1 MSATLTAVA
10 AIEERILTLRG
21 RKVLLDSDLA
31 ALYGVSTGA
40 LMQGV
45 RRNRARFPADFVFQ
59 LSNQE
64 LANLKSQFVISSF
77 RSSHGGRRHKP
88 FAFTE
93 QGVAMLSSVLRSSAA
108 IAVNIEIMRVFVR
121 LRRAALMSEQ
131 VVGLIAELSK
141 RVDDHDAAIKE
152 LVETIRTLIDSP
164 KQSRRAI
171 GFVPID

>member
-1 MSATLTAVA
+1 MSATSAAVA

-21 RKVLLDSDLA
+21 RKVLVDSDLA
-31 ALYGVSTGA
+31 ALYGVPTKRLLGA
-40 LMQGV
+40 L

-64 LANLKSQFVISSF
+64 VTNLRTQFASS
-77 RSSHGGRRHKP
+77 SSEASHGGRRFRP

-93 QGVAMLSSVLRSSAA
+93 QGVAMLSSVLRSPVA
-108 IAVNIEIMRVFVR
+108 IAVNIEIMRAFVR
-121 LRRAALMSEQ
+121 LRRAALVSEQ

-141 RVDDHDAAIKE
+141 RVDDHDAAIKGIIE
-152 LVETIRTLIDSP
+152 MIRTLIEAP
-164 KQSRRAI
+164 KPSRRAI